1 MSIAKLKEIAQQP
14 LPFNV
19 SDQDEMDEIRVL
31 IAAGLIVG
39 LRLRAAVKTDG
50 SISMM
55 FRVLAVTPKG
65 RHLLHLGRTAQ
76 EPMLLHAGRRCCIN
90 PN

>member
-1 MSIAKLKEIAQQP
+1 MAIAGFLLHHLTGRFMSIAKLREVAQQP

-39 LRLRAAVKTDG
+39 LRLRFAVETYRNTF
-50 SISMM
+50 MM
-55 FRVLAVTPKG
+55 FQVLAVTPKG
-65 RHLLHLGRTAQ
+65 RHVLHLGWTA
-76 EPMLLHAGRRCCIN
+76 
-90 PN
+90 